1 MRSYHGGAAVEVGH
15 VKNPN
20 KNHVAKTWVA
30 ELGDELLCICP
41 EDGCISPLSFLSRQ
55 TVRLS

>member
-20 KNHVAKTWVA
+20 KNPVAETWVA
-30 ELGDELLCICP
+30 ELGDELLCIFL
-41 EDGCISPLSFLSRQ
+41 EGGCISLLSFLSRQ